1 MSKRERRW
9 KAVERRW
16 IARFGEPPTLKT
28 DPALIQRILDSES
41 PRAAVTRS
49 GAAGRDAEPKRGG

>member
-28 DPALIQRILDSES
+28 DPALMQRILDSE
-41 PRAAVTRS
+41 
-49 GAAGRDAEPKRGG
+49 GAASVEAGTLAADCSGLP